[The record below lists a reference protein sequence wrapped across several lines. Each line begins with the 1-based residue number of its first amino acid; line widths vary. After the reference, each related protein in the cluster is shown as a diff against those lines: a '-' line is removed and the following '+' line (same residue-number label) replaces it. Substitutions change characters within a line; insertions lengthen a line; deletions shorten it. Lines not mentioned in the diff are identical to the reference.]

1 MRRSD
6 DERVVVTGVGMI
18 TPHGVGVDAAWRGV
32 LGARSAVGPVRRFDA
47 SAFPVTFGA
56 EAPDPGDM
64 RDWLSA
70 RGAPAGLLPLAEDL
84 KGRLAVAALR
94 EALEASGLALRGP
107 RLGVC
112 LGSEASRPS
121 LGGVAARLRSGE
133 LPGAD
138 ELSRWSPD
146 APTRLVAAVVGAAGP
161 ATTISTACTSSSQA
175 VGEGLLR
182 IRRGEVDAMVVG
194 GVDVLVDPIMI
205 TGFSKLGA
213 LSTRNEAPTAASR
226 PFDRGR
232 DGFVLGEGAG
242 FLVLERLSVARA
254 RGAAVLAELS
264 GFGCSCNAY
273 RITDSPP
280 DGRGAAQAMA
290 AALEDARVAPGE
302 VDYVNAHGTS
312 TPMNDA
318 SETRGIHKAF
328 GADSRGVAVSSTKS
342 MTGHLV
348 AACGAVEAIFCA
360 LAVRDGVLPPTLNL
374 DDPDPECDLLHVAHE
389 PREQPVR
396 HALTNAFGFGG
407 SNGSLLVSRW
417 DG

>member
-1 MRRSD
+1 
-6 DERVVVTGVGMI
+6 
-18 TPHGVGVDAAWRGV
+18 
-32 LGARSAVGPVRRFDA
+32 
-47 SAFPVTFGA
+47 
-56 EAPDPGDM
+56 
-64 RDWLSA
+64 
-70 RGAPAGLLPLAEDL
+70 
-84 KGRLAVAALR
+84 
-94 EALEASGLALRGP
+94 
-107 RLGVC
+107 
-112 LGSEASRPS
+112 
-121 LGGVAARLRSGE
+121 
-133 LPGAD
+133 
-138 ELSRWSPD
+138 
-146 APTRLVAAVVGAAGP
+146 
-161 ATTISTACTSSSQA
+161 
-175 VGEGLLR
+175 
-182 IRRGEVDAMVVG
+182 MVVG

-254 RGAAVLAELS
+254 RRAAVLAELS

-290 AALEDARVAPGE
+290 AALEDGRVAPEDVG
-302 VDYVNAHGTS
+302 YVNAHGTS

-318 SETRGIHKAF
+318 SETRGIHRAF
-328 GADSRGVAVSSTKS
+328 GVASRSVSVSSTKS

-389 PREQPVR
+389 AQERDVR

>member
-1 MRRSD
+1 MVRPAS
-6 DERVVVTGVGMI
+6 ERVVVTGIGMV
-18 TPHGVGVDAAWRGV
+18 TPHGVGVQAAWQGV
-32 LGARSAVGPVRRFDA
+32 LSARSAVGPVRRFDA

-56 EAPDPGDM
+56 EAPDPGDPSA
-64 RDWLSA
+64 WLDA
-70 RGAPAGLLPLAEDL
+70 RGVPAALRPLADDL

-94 EALEASGLALRGP
+94 EALEGAGLDAAGP

-112 LGSEASRPS
+112 LGSEASRPD
-121 LGGVAARLRSGE
+121 LGGVADRLRSGD

-138 ELSRWSPD
+138 ELARWAPD
-146 APTRLVAAVVGAAGP
+146 APTRLVAALVGAEGP

-213 LSTRNEAPTAASR
+213 LSTRNEAPTRASR

-242 FLVLERLSVARA
+242 FLVLERLSTAKA
-254 RGAAVLAELS
+254 RGAAILAELS

-280 DGRGAAQAMA
+280 DGRGAAQAMS
-290 AALEDARVAPGE
+290 AALVDARVDAADVG
-302 VDYVNAHGTS
+302 YVNAHGTS

-318 SETRGIHKAF
+318 SETRGIHRAF
-328 GADSRGVAVSSTKS
+328 GAAASGVSVSSTKS

-374 DDPDPECDLLHVAHE
+374 DDPDPECDLRHVAHTAQE
-389 PREQPVR
+389 RAIR
-396 HALTNAFGFGG
+396 HAVTNAFGFGG
-407 SNGSLLVSRW
+407 SNGSLLISRW